1 MPIRV
6 TGISLCA
13 DRDGVALRSLKASC
27 GGRSREQ

>member
-6 TGISLCA
+6 IGISLCA
-13 DRDGVALRSLKASC
+13 DRDGLALRSLKASC